1 LEDLGVDETI
11 ILEWRQWWAVVNT
24 VTNLRISYKS
34 GNLLIRWVTISFSRT
49 SLFHGSDSQFSQSES
64 KNFRLFSVKCHF
76 PLFQCYQLFT
86 PSRAETF
93 RYRQVSL

>member
-34 GNLLIRWVTISFSRT
+34 GNLLIR
-49 SLFHGSDSQFSQSES
+49 
-64 KNFRLFSVKCHF
+64 
-76 PLFQCYQLFT
+76 
-86 PSRAETF
+86 
-93 RYRQVSL
+93 